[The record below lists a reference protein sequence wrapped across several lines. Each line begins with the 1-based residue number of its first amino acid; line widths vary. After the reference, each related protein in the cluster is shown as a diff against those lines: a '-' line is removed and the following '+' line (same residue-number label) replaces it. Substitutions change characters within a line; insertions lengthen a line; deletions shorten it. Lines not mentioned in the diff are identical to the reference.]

1 VSCDDGITG
10 TVPGGDEKE
19 RNRVNTNSRL
29 KALIAGLFTCDVSQL
44 TDDVGPGDIPGW
56 DSLGHVTL
64 MAAIRQE
71 FGTDVPVEEAIEV
84 GSIADLAAILDRL
97 GTSS

>member
-1 VSCDDGITG
+1 MMASPG
-10 TVPGGDEKE
+10 TVPGDDDKE
-19 RNRVNTNSRL
+19 RNRVDTNSRL
-29 KALIAGLFTCDVSQL
+29 KALIASLFTCDVAQL

-71 FGTDVPVEEAIEV
+71 FGADVPVEEAIEV
-84 GSIADLAAILDRL
+84 ESIADLAAILDRIEA
-97 GTSS
+97 SS